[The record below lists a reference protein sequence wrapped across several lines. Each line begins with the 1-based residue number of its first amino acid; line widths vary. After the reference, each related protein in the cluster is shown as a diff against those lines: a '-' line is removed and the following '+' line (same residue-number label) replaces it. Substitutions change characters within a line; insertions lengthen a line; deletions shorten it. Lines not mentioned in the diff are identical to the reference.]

1 MAGLQD
7 TYKIIVNWAEI
18 KFCYMWLIQN
28 FFTLEGESEE
38 EEHSGD
44 EKEESEDD
52 EDQGVMSEN
61 KYAYTSEPQG

>member
-1 MAGLQD
+1 M
-7 TYKIIVNWAEI
+7 VNT
-18 KFCYMWLIQN
+18 LIC
-28 FFTLEGESEE
+28 TLEGESEE
-38 EEHSGD
+38 EELSGD

>member
-1 MAGLQD
+1 MGRN
-7 TYKIIVNWAEI
+7 KILLYVVNT
-18 KFCYMWLIQN
+18 LIC
-28 FFTLEGESEE
+28 TLEGESEE
-38 EEHSGD
+38 EELSGD